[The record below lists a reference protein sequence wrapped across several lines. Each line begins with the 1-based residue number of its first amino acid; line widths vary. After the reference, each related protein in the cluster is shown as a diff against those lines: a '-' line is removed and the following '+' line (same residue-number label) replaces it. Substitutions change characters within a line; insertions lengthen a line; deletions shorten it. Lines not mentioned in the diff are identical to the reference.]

1 MSIYIIAFIILAAAI
16 GGWLAYDT
24 YKNKQEAKRTAE
36 RRAMRKAKQKDDARR
51 REERRQKKQQ
61 SPLQGEAPVTKS
73 EHTDSEWYSEEEQP
87 EQQHSHEVIDDYL
100 LPPVPVEQAARD
112 IQLEEVRQETK
123 VEDIIP
129 LDLKA
134 LEQVQTSIIPAEEAT
149 QEVVITELEPTEIK
163 ETISEPLIEDVAAPI
178 EETPEQQQSHRN
190 KIKQEFDA
198 ITERV
203 DPLLAT
209 DFNFDTTFN
218 DTMFSDF
225 LNDPSNEVK
234 NSTFTSNTGGNRKTP
249 TIMFVDDAKT
259 FRIRMENIIKQGGRN
274 VILAAN
280 GQEAFDTLT
289 KGNKPIDLIISDV
302 EMPMVDGYELFRK
315 IQETGSFDKLPFV
328 IVTASNDNAI
338 RAKEI
343 GVTEVLLKPFNEK
356 DIDNLVRRLLP
367 QFY

>member
-1 MSIYIIAFIILAAAI
+1 MSIHIIAFIILAAAI

-61 SPLQGEAPVTKS
+61 RPLQGEEPATKS

-123 VEDIIP
+123 VEDIIL

-134 LEQVQTSIIPAEEAT
+134 LEQVQTSIIPAEESI
-149 QEVVITELEPTEIK
+149 QEAVITEADSTEIK
-163 ETISEPLIEDVAAPI
+163 DTISEQLI

-203 DPLLAT
+203 NPLLAA

-274 VILAAN
+274 VILASN

-315 IQETGSFDKLPFV
+315 IQETGSFDKIPFV
-328 IVTASNDNAI
+328 IVTASNDNAV